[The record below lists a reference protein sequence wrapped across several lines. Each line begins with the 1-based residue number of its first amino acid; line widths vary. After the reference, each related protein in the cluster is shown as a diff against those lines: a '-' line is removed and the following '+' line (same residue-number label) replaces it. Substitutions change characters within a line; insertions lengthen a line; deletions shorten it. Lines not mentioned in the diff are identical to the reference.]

1 MKTCKNEAKLS
12 YEEKSTLIIL
22 NMNFREQITVC

>member
-12 YEEKSTLIIL
+12 YEGKSALIIL
-22 NMNFREQITVC
+22 SMNLREQITVC